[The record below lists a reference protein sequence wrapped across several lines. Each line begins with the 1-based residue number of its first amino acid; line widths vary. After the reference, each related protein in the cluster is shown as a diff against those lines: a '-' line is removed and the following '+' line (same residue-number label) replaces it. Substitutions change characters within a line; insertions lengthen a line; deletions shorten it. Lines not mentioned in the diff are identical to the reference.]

1 MMPRTQKFASG
12 RYQALLRWKLAS
24 FTVILLSVTN
34 IEETPISLGFP
45 GFDQNHIG
53 SRAFLSCPR
62 FNTCIILSERFNVL

>member
-1 MMPRTQKFASG
+1 MIPRTQKFASG
-12 RYQALLRWKLAS
+12 IYRALLRWKLAS

-34 IEETPISLGFP
+34 IEETPISLRFP
-45 GFDQNHIG
+45 SFDQNHIG